1 MTKIGIPG
9 DCRAVVGID
18 KELFLEDISVVYN
31 EGRPVLRPEKTIV
44 VHFQN
49 RFRAFFSWFPL
60 ACWCGVQSRESI
72 LIPNQGVCIIY
83 KL

>member
-1 MTKIGIPG
+1 MG

-49 RFRAFFSWFPL
+49 RFRAFFLGSRSRV
-60 ACWCGVQSRESI
+60 GVVYRVES
-72 LIPNQGVCIIY
+72 PF
-83 KL
+83 